1 MLTTSF
7 QQQKLADQRVKK
19 TFSCNCLAISHSK
32 GRSRIMFLVFSNM
45 ESTVSGND
53 ERWSSDK
60 PGAVNLCALQNL
72 GEIPGCNKMQVAA
85 LQLQSCSSREK
96 PFKLLKSP
104 ASICKHK
111 DGDGLRFLGG
121 IGEGL
126 RGTDAMKEQKREMH
140 RLMNGENLP
149 PESRASSSNE
159 LVEISPTNSSGANN
173 CSDSSE
179 SKQVK
184 QVSEAGK
191 IKKLSERLKI
201 LEEETGPLKQE
212 IFQHMEERKKVV
224 AEIYQQFQTIHHRLQ
239 FENQVREEGSPHDG
253 SSIVKFLKVHN
264 LSSLFQTL
272 ENSWNPLLRRSIN
285 YELIMMQMVSTRKQD
300 WEWQVRSPTLI
311 AKSMHCLEVFAGK
324 DL

>member
-1 MLTTSF
+1 
-7 QQQKLADQRVKK
+7 
-19 TFSCNCLAISHSK
+19 
-32 GRSRIMFLVFSNM
+32 M

-121 IGEGL
+121 IGKGL
-126 RGTDAMKEQKREMH
+126 RG
-140 RLMNGENLP
+140 
-149 PESRASSSNE
+149 
-159 LVEISPTNSSGANN
+159 AND

-184 QVSEAGK
+184 QVSEAGM

-212 IFQHMEERKKVV
+212 IFQHMEERRKVV

-253 SSIVKFLKVHN
+253 SSIVKFLRDY
-264 LSSLFQTL
+264 TGM
-272 ENSWNPLLRRSIN
+272 IN
-285 YELIMMQMVSTRKQD
+285 
-300 WEWQVRSPTLI
+300 
-311 AKSMHCLEVFAGK
+311 
-324 DL
+324 

>member
-1 MLTTSF
+1 
-7 QQQKLADQRVKK
+7 
-19 TFSCNCLAISHSK
+19 
-32 GRSRIMFLVFSNM
+32 
-45 ESTVSGND
+45 
-53 ERWSSDK
+53 
-60 PGAVNLCALQNL
+60 
-72 GEIPGCNKMQVAA
+72 MQVAA

-121 IGEGL
+121 TGKGL

-159 LVEISPTNSSGANN
+159 LVEISPANSSGAND

-253 SSIVKFLKVHN
+253 SSSIVKFLKDY
-264 LSSLFQTL
+264 TG
-272 ENSWNPLLRRSIN
+272 RIN
-285 YELIMMQMVSTRKQD
+285 
-300 WEWQVRSPTLI
+300 
-311 AKSMHCLEVFAGK
+311 
-324 DL
+324 

>member
-1 MLTTSF
+1 
-7 QQQKLADQRVKK
+7 
-19 TFSCNCLAISHSK
+19 
-32 GRSRIMFLVFSNM
+32 M

-72 GEIPGCNKMQVAA
+72 GEIPGCSKMQVAA

-111 DGDGLRFLGG
+111 DGD
-121 IGEGL
+121 
-126 RGTDAMKEQKREMH
+126 AMKEQKREMH
-140 RLMNGENLP
+140 RLMNGKNLP
-149 PESRASSSNE
+149 PESK
-159 LVEISPTNSSGANN
+159 ISQTNSSGAND

-184 QVSEAGK
+184 QVSEGGK
-191 IKKLSERLKI
+191 IKNLSERLKI
-201 LEEETGPLKQE
+201 LEEETEPLKQE

-239 FENQVREEGSPHDG
+239 FENQVREEGSLHDG
-253 SSIVKFLKVHN
+253 SSIVKFLRDY
-264 LSSLFQTL
+264 TG
-272 ENSWNPLLRRSIN
+272 RIN
-285 YELIMMQMVSTRKQD
+285 
-300 WEWQVRSPTLI
+300 
-311 AKSMHCLEVFAGK
+311 
-324 DL
+324 